1 MIPSKLFVFILLL
14 DITVS
19 TNVSSVASCHFDVD
33 EKDIIKLQTYVNSG
47 IQVIYLDFEQFD
59 EYQNRDE
66 SINNLNQTFSKITNQ
81 FSQLQ
86 KYSLLRWILTTR
98 KGEYIL
104 GFPDD
109 FNADTYNVLDGRY
122 STRMHPRF

>member
-1 MIPSKLFVFILLL
+1 M
-14 DITVS
+14 
-19 TNVSSVASCHFDVD
+19 
-33 EKDIIKLQTYVNSG
+33 
-47 IQVIYLDFEQFD
+47 IYLDFEQFD
-59 EYQNRDE
+59 EYQNRNE
-66 SINNLNQTFSKITNQ
+66 STNNLNQTFSKITNQ

-109 FNADTYNVLDGRY
+109 FKADSYNLLDGRY
-122 STRMHPRF
+122 STRMHP